1 MLTAL
6 FSLSYFLPTSPH
18 TATVSFMLGITLSMA
33 NALRAD
39 QPLTYCTHT
48 KHINI
53 ISHIF
58 GILNIS
64 KPYSF
69 ASDVYKFIHFRR
81 LTVIEIVIGSISKR
95 RTQKKKKKQ
104 TKELYRRLCEGI
116 ESHLRLLVCQLPVAC
131 LGISIYFTHT
141 FFF

>member
-6 FSLSYFLPTSPH
+6 CSLPLSTPGFCAVFFWS
-18 TATVSFMLGITLSMA
+18 GITISTP
-33 NALRAD
+33 NAMRAD

-81 LTVIEIVIGSISKR
+81 LTVIEIVIGSISER
-95 RTQKKKKKQ
+95 RTGEK

-116 ESHLRLLVCQLPVAC
+116 ESHSHLWGCQCLSWHFNLLFAV
-131 LGISIYFTHT
+131 H
-141 FFF
+141 FFS